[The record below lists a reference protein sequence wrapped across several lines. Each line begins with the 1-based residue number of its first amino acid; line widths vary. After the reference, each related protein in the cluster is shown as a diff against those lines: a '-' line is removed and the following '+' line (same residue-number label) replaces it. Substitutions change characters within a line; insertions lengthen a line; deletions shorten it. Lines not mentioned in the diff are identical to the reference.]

1 MWPSSD
7 AKKYSL
13 IGRQPLRS
21 PSLQRGDPA
30 QDVLDELEDL
40 GARIATAIPLD
51 RIVETPVLGLPQN
64 LPLVARPQRVDHGEC
79 S

>member
-1 MWPSSD
+1 VWPSSD

-21 PSLQRGDPA
+21 PSLQRGEPA

-40 GARIATAIPLD
+40 GARIATAI
-51 RIVETPVLGLPQN
+51 
-64 LPLVARPQRVDHGEC
+64 QR
-79 S
+79 